1 MSLGIRR
8 LGHNEQ
14 SRSILVDSMHK
25 SHSRVV
31 DIIIGIVTEM
41 KCKRVYEGSVIVAV
55 TGMHH
60 KPGRLVDHEQMLVLV
75 HNVERNV
82 LGYYLKLVTRTVH
95 DHAHYIEGLYT
106 IVGFHRLAVDENA
119 SGIGGLLYAVT
130 RRLLDARHKKL
141 VDTQQLL
148 SLIGYKTE
156 MLI

>member
-1 MSLGIRR
+1 MGLGIGSF
-8 LGHNEQ
+8 GHNQQ
-14 SRSILVDSMHK
+14 SRGVLVYSVHK

-31 DIIIGIVTEM
+31 DIIVGIVAEM
-41 KCKRVYEGSVIVAV
+41 KCQRVYKSAVIVAV

-75 HNVERNV
+75 HDVERNI

-95 DHAHYIEGLYT
+95 DHAHHIERLHAV
-106 IVGFHRLAVDENA
+106 VGFHRLAVDENTP
-119 SGIGGLLYAVT
+119 GIGGLLYAVT

-156 MLI
+156 MFI